1 MDTGSEQVPLIRYQ
15 RYADEV
21 ELPESRESPDE
32 VLQVAS
38 FLVGATSDTLENA
51 VEHEDTVDTEELR
64 DLLDRRD
71 DLKRRLGGHPRRAAD
86 PAGRG
91 ENPAPRQVTRWSRA
105 RCTPSARPVAS
116 R

>member
-1 MDTGSEQVPLIRYQ
+1 MGIGSEQVPLIRYQ
-15 RYADEV
+15 RYAGEV

-32 VLQVAS
+32 MIQVAP

-51 VEHEDTVDTEELR
+51 VEHEDTVNTEELR
-64 DLLDRRD
+64 DLLNRRG
-71 DLKRRLGGHPRRAAD
+71 DLERRVGGHPRRAAD

-91 ENPAPRQVTRWSRA
+91 VNPAPRQVTWWSRA
-105 RCTPSARPVAS
+105 RCTPSARPAAS